1 MKGLVDER
9 DSMKGLVNV
18 NGSTKKDFDDKYGSM
33 KGFAYKK
40 VS

>member
-1 MKGLVDER
+1 MNKADRKKEE
-9 DSMKGLVNV
+9 KKK
-18 NGSTKKDFDDKYGSM
+18 KKDFDDKYGSM